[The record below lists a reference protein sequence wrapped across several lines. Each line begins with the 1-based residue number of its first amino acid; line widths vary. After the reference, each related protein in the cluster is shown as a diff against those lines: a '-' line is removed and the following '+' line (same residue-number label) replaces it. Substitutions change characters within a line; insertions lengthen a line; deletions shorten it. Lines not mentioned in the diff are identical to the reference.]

1 MATLTKKDLLDK
13 SLYEKG
19 QLECICCIHN
29 SNCDELFDHCV
40 ANGILDGE
48 VVHLKSKEAVK
59 ILKEDETT
67 HK

>member
-1 MATLTKKDLLDK
+1 MLTEKCLLNE
-13 SLYEKG
+13 SLYKKG

-48 VVHLKSKEAVK
+48 VVHLKSKEDV
-59 ILKEDETT
+59 LY
-67 HK
+67 